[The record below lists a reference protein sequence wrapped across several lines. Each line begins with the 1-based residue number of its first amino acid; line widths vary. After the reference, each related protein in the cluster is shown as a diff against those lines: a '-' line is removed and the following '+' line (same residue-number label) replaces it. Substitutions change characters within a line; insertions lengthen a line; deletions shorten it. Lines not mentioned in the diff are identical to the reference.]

1 MEKNVKKQSAKE
13 KRQMANMLYG
23 KPQNS
28 NTQKKKMTQIHS
40 INIGEQLYEW

>member
-1 MEKNVKKQSAKE
+1 MLIPMEKKMEKNVKKQSAKE

-28 NTQKKKMTQIHS
+28 NTQ
-40 INIGEQLYEW
+40 INIS